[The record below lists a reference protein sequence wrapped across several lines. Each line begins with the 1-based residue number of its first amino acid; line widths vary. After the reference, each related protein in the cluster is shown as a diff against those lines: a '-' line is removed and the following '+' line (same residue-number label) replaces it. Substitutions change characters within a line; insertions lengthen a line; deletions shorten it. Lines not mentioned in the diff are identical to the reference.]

1 MMTTVFQRI
10 GPYEILE
17 EIGRGGMAA
26 VFLATDTRTSRR
38 VALKLVPA
46 GNDRE
51 AREILE
57 AERWGAKLQQQF
69 CRASGHVP
77 VVYEHGTEWGY
88 FYIAMEY
95 LEGLNLSEVI
105 AAGPLN
111 SERAARIA
119 GQLCEFLEAAH
130 GFEVTIDGR
139 PLRSL
144 LHGDLK
150 PRNIKVTQDDRVKV
164 LDFGIAKAL
173 SLSRKVTRN
182 DFGSI
187 AYLSP
192 ERLDSGEIDPQAD
205 FWAVGV
211 LLYEMVSGGLP
222 FQAPDTRRLE
232 QRIQSRQPPTSLG
245 GRCTPGLAAVVGK
258 LLAGRPEDRYTA
270 AAAIR
275 EDLERVIAG
284 RQTRAET
291 EGWPTRAA
299 DEPPTRRTRPSENV
313 EDEATRRTR
322 EPKAAQETAVA
333 QPSDLVRRAQP
344 RPGASGKR
352 ISRRPLLRTAL
363 LLIALASACNEI
375 RVAAVARRLAAT
387 VPTRELDG
395 LADAWNQYEALSR
408 RSLGIGVSRLEEA
421 LARQTAVLGDRVIAN
436 YRTALP
442 SVRETQWRLAREALA
457 HAVSVASSA
466 QLKASLRYCDGHLHR
481 IDGEARK
488 ARGKTVEAQQEF
500 TDAVTAFREAAELR
514 PNWPDPFLGL
524 ARTFIYGL
532 EDVDR
537 GADALTQAQRF
548 GYTPGDR
555 ETTQLADGYRARGD
569 TLARTART
577 LAGLAQEQEYLTRA
591 AEAYRRALNLYAKV
605 VSFAGVPRTMRLTER
620 ALGQVEQRIADLS
633 RPAVQPSPEQ
643 NLAPGGDN
651 SQSPAAVAPHE
662 GRPASADSS
671 SPEGSGAVSPKRAEP
686 HQREVGQ
693 WP

>member
-1 MMTTVFQRI
+1 MTTVFQRV

-26 VFLATDTRTSRR
+26 VFLATDTRTTRR
-38 VALKLVPA
+38 VALKLVPT

-57 AERWGAKLQQQF
+57 AERWGAKLQEQF
-69 CRASGHVP
+69 CLASGHVP

-95 LEGLNLSEVI
+95 LEGRNLSEVI
-105 AAGPLN
+105 ASGPLT
-111 SERAARIA
+111 SERAAGVA
-119 GQLCEFLEAAH
+119 AQLCEFLEAAH
-130 GFEVTIDGR
+130 RFEVTIDER

-150 PRNIKVTQDDRVKV
+150 PRNIKVTHDERVKV

-192 ERLDSGEIDPQAD
+192 ERLESGEIDPQAD

-222 FQAPDTRRLE
+222 FQAADTRRLE
-232 QRIQSRQPPTSLG
+232 QRIQSRLPPAPLG
-245 GRCTPGLAAVVGK
+245 GRCTPGLAAVIGK
-258 LLAGRPEDRYTA
+258 LLAGRPEERYAA

-284 RQTRAET
+284 RETQAEH
-291 EGWPTRAA
+291 EGWPNRAM
-299 DEPPTRRTRPSENV
+299 DEPPTRRTRAPEIV
-313 EDEATRRTR
+313 EEQATRRTR
-322 EPKAAQETAVA
+322 EPGAARETTVL
-333 QPSDLVRRAQP
+333 QPSAIVAATQP
-344 RPGASGKR
+344 ASGAPR
-352 ISRRPLLRTAL
+352 TLAGRRSLLRTAL
-363 LLIALASACNEI
+363 LLIALAIACNEI
-375 RVAAVARRLAAT
+375 WVAAVASRLAAT

-395 LADAWNQYEALSR
+395 LADAWNQYETLSR
-408 RSLGIGVSRLEEA
+408 RSLRIGVIGLERA
-421 LARQTAVLGDRVIAN
+421 LGRQTSMLGDRVIAN

-442 SVRETQWRLAREALA
+442 SVRETQWRLAREALG
-457 HAVSVASSA
+457 HLVSAVPAP
-466 QLKASLRYCDGHLHR
+466 QLVASLRYCEGHLHR

-488 ARGKTVEAQQEF
+488 TRGKTVEAQREF

-537 GADALTQAQRF
+537 GADALTQAQRL

-577 LAGLAQEQEYLTRA
+577 LAGLAQEQEYLARA
-591 AEAYRRALNLYAKV
+591 AEAYRRALDLYATV
-605 VSFAGVPRTMRLTER
+605 VSFADVARTMRLTQR
-620 ALGQVEQRIADLS
+620 ALGQVEQRIAVLS
-633 RPAVQPSPEQ
+633 RPAVQPSPQ
-643 NLAPGGDN
+643 PN
-651 SQSPAAVAPHE
+651 SALLE
-662 GRPASADSS
+662 GR
-671 SPEGSGAVSPKRAEP
+671 R
-686 HQREVGQ
+686 
-693 WP
+693 

>member
-1 MMTTVFQRI
+1 MMTTVFQRV

-38 VALKLVPA
+38 VALKLVPT

-57 AERWGAKLQQQF
+57 AERWGARLQEQF
-69 CRASGHVP
+69 CLTSGHVP
-77 VVYEHGTEWGY
+77 AVYEHGTEWGY

-105 AAGPLN
+105 AAGPLS
-111 SERAARIA
+111 SERAAGIA
-119 GQLCEFLEAAH
+119 AQLCEFLEAAH

-150 PRNIKVTQDDRVKV
+150 PRNIKVTEDDRVKV

-192 ERLDSGEIDPQAD
+192 ERLDSGEIDAQSD
-205 FWAVGV
+205 FWAIGV

-222 FQAPDTRRLE
+222 FQAPDTRLLE
-232 QRIQSRQPPTSLG
+232 HRILSRRPPTSLAG
-245 GRCTPGLAAVVGK
+245 HCTPGLAAVIGK
-258 LLAGRPEDRYTA
+258 LLASRPEDRYAA

-275 EDLERVIAG
+275 EDLERIVAG
-284 RQTRAET
+284 QETRAQQ
-291 EGWPTRAA
+291 EGWPARAV
-299 DEPPTRRTRPSENV
+299 DEPPTQRTRPPARV

-322 EPKAAQETAVA
+322 EPRAAHETTVV
-333 QPSDLVRRAQP
+333 QPSHLAGQP
-344 RPGASGKR
+344 KPSSGAAGKR
-352 ISRRPLLRTAL
+352 ISRRPVLRTAL
-363 LLIALASACNEI
+363 LLVALAIAANEI
-375 RVAAVARRLAAT
+375 GVAAVARRLAAA

-395 LADAWNQYEALSR
+395 LAEVWDQHDALSR
-408 RSLGIGVSRLEEA
+408 RSLGIGVIGLERT
-421 LARQTAVLGDRVIAN
+421 LAQQTGMLGDRVIAN

-457 HAVSVASSA
+457 RAVSVVPNKR
-466 QLKASLRYCDGHLHR
+466 LTASLRYCDGHLHR

-488 ARGKTVEAQQEF
+488 AQRKTVEAQQEF
-500 TDAVTAFREAAELR
+500 ADAVTAFREAAELR

-537 GADALTQAQRF
+537 GADALTQAQRL

-555 ETTQLADGYRARGD
+555 ETTQLADGYRARAE
-569 TLARTART
+569 TLVRTART
-577 LAGLAQEQEYLTRA
+577 LAGLAQEQDYLTRA
-591 AEAYRRALNLYAKV
+591 AEAYRRALDLYAKV
-605 VSFAGVPRTMRLTER
+605 VSFADVARTMRLTQR
-620 ALGQVEQRIADLS
+620 ALDQVEQKIALLS
-633 RPAVQPSPEQ
+633 RPAVPP
-643 NLAPGGDN
+643 PPP
-651 SQSPAAVAPHE
+651 QSPASEDDDPQSRGAVAPKRIELERRE
-662 GRPASADSS
+662 GGR
-671 SPEGSGAVSPKRAEP
+671 
-686 HQREVGQ
+686 
-693 WP
+693 

>member
-1 MMTTVFQRI
+1 MMSTVFQRV
-10 GPYEILE
+10 GNSEILE

-38 VALKLVPA
+38 VALKLVPT

-57 AERWGAKLQQQF
+57 AECWGAKLQEQF
-69 CRASGHVP
+69 CRTSGHVP
-77 VVYEHGTEWGY
+77 AVYEHGTEWGY

-105 AAGPLN
+105 ASGPLN
-111 SERAARIA
+111 SARAAGIA
-119 GQLCEFLEAAH
+119 IQLCEFLEAAH

-150 PRNIKVTQDDRVKV
+150 PRNIRVTPDDRVKV

-192 ERLDSGEIDPQAD
+192 ERLDSGEIDPQSD

-232 QRIQSRQPPTSLG
+232 QRIQSRQPPATLG
-245 GRCTPGLAAVVGK
+245 GRCTPGLAAVIGK
-258 LLAGRPEDRYTA
+258 LLAGRPEDRYA
-270 AAAIR
+270 AAPAIR

-284 RQTRAET
+284 QKTQAED

-299 DEPPTRRTRPSENV
+299 DEPPTRRAHAPESV
-313 EDEATRRTR
+313 EDEVTRRTR
-322 EPKAAQETAVA
+322 EPHATQVTMVA
-333 QPSDLVRRAQP
+333 PPSVVVSQTPPASR
-344 RPGASGKR
+344 ASGKST
-352 ISRRPLLRTAL
+352 SRWPLLRTAL
-363 LLIALASACNEI
+363 LLIALASACSEM
-375 RVAAVARRLAAT
+375 RVATAARRLAAT
-387 VPTRELDG
+387 VPTLELDG
-395 LADAWNQYEALSR
+395 LAEGWNQYEALSR
-408 RSLGIGVSRLEEA
+408 RSLGIGVNRLEQA
-421 LARQTAVLGDRVIAN
+421 LAQQTSVLGDRVIAN

-457 HAVSVASSA
+457 HAVSAEPSA

-488 ARGKTVEAQQEF
+488 ARGKTVEAQQQF
-500 TDAVTAFREAAELR
+500 TDAVTAFREAAELK

-537 GADALTQAQRF
+537 GADALAQAQRF

-555 ETTQLADGYRARGD
+555 ETTQLADGYRARGE
-569 TLARTART
+569 TLARKART

-591 AEAYRRALNLYAKV
+591 AEAYRQALDLYAKV
-605 VSFAGVPRTMRLTER
+605 VSFADVARTMRLTQR
-620 ALGQVEQRIADLS
+620 ALAQVELRIADLS
-633 RPAVQPSPEQ
+633 RPAVQLSPR
-643 NLAPGGDN
+643 LFG
-651 SQSPAAVAPHE
+651 SPAASDA
-662 GRPASADSS
+662 PASPRS
-671 SPEGSGAVSPKRAEP
+671 SPDSERAEGERRALQNP
-686 HQREVGQ
+686 DPR
-693 WP
+693 

>member
-1 MMTTVFQRI
+1 MMTTVFQRV

-38 VALKLVPA
+38 VALKLVPT

-57 AERWGAKLQQQF
+57 AERWGAKLQEQF
-69 CRASGHVP
+69 CRASAHVP
-77 VVYEHGTEWGY
+77 AVYEQGTEWGY

-95 LEGLNLSEVI
+95 LEGLHLSEVI

-111 SERAARIA
+111 SERAAGIA
-119 GQLCEFLEAAH
+119 AQLCEFLEAAH

-150 PRNIKVTQDDRVKV
+150 PRNIKVTRNDRIKV

-192 ERLDSGEIDPQAD
+192 ERLDSGEIDAQSD
-205 FWAVGV
+205 FWAIGV

-232 QRIQSRQPPTSLG
+232 QRILSRLPPTSLE
-245 GRCTPGLAAVVGK
+245 GRCTPGLAAVIGK
-258 LLAGRPEDRYTA
+258 LLAGRREDRYAA

-275 EDLERVIAG
+275 EDLERIISG
-284 RQTRAET
+284 RETQAEQ
-291 EGWPTRAA
+291 EGWPTRAI
-299 DEPPTRRTRPSENV
+299 DEPPTQRTRPPDRV
-313 EDEATRRTR
+313 EDEVTRRTR
-322 EPKAAQETAVA
+322 EPRAAHETTVT
-333 QPSDLVRRAQP
+333 QPSHLVGQP
-344 RPGASGKR
+344 QPSSGAGGR
-352 ISRRPLLRTAL
+352 LISRRPALRTAL
-363 LLIALASACNEI
+363 LLIALAIGCNEI
-375 RVAAVARRLAAT
+375 VVAAVARRLAAA

-395 LADAWNQYEALSR
+395 LAEVWDQYDALSR
-408 RSLGIGVSRLEEA
+408 RSLRIGVIGLERA
-421 LARQTAVLGDRVIAN
+421 LAQQTGMLGDRVIAN

-457 HAVSVASSA
+457 RAVSVVPTSR
-466 QLKASLRYCDGHLHR
+466 LKASLRYCDGHLHR

-537 GADALTQAQRF
+537 GADALTQAQRL
-548 GYTPGDR
+548 GYTAGDR
-555 ETTQLADGYRARGD
+555 ETTQLADGYRARAE

-577 LAGLAQEQEYLTRA
+577 LAGLAQEQDYLTRA
-591 AEAYRRALNLYAKV
+591 AEAYRRSLDLYAKV
-605 VSFAGVPRTMRLTER
+605 VSFADVARTMRLTQR
-620 ALGQVEQRIADLS
+620 ALGRVEQRIALLS
-633 RPAVQPSPEQ
+633 RPVVQPSPQQ
-643 NLAPGGDN
+643 NPAPEDDDP
-651 SQSPAAVAPHE
+651 QSGETAAPRE
-662 GRPASADSS
+662 DRRASADSS
-671 SPEGSGAVSPKRAEP
+671 SPVGSGAVSPKRARPNQLEGG
-686 HQREVGQ
+686 R
-693 WP
+693 

>member
-1 MMTTVFQRI
+1 MTTVFQSI

-26 VFLATDTRTSRR
+26 VFLATDTRTHRR
-38 VALKLVPA
+38 VALKLVPT

-57 AERWGAKLQQQF
+57 AERWGAKLQEQF

-77 VVYEHGTEWGY
+77 VVYEYGTEWGY

-105 AAGPLN
+105 AGGPLS
-111 SERAARIA
+111 SERAASI
-119 GQLCEFLEAAH
+119 GIQLCEFLETAH

-150 PRNIKVTQDDRVKV
+150 PRNIKVTPDDRVKI

-192 ERLDSGEIDPQAD
+192 ERLESGEIDSQAD

-232 QRIQSRQPPTSLG
+232 QRIQSRLPPASLG
-245 GRCTPGLAAVVGK
+245 DRCTPGLAAVIGK
-258 LLAGRPEDRYTA
+258 LLAGQPEDRYATA
-270 AAAIR
+270 AIIR
-275 EDLERVIAG
+275 ADLEQVVAG
-284 RQTRAET
+284 RETLAERD
-291 EGWPTRAA
+291 GARIGVIDQAA
-299 DEPPTRRTRPSENV
+299 TRRTRPAPDV
-313 EDEATRRTR
+313 ADEATRRTK
-322 EPKAAQETAVA
+322 EPTVDHETTVR
-333 QPSDLVRRAQP
+333 PRHDLVAPPQP
-344 RPGASGKR
+344 RSSASALR
-352 ISRRPLLRTAL
+352 SFLSRRPLLRTVLLLMAL
-363 LLIALASACNEI
+363 LTVFNEI

-387 VPTRELDG
+387 VATRELDE
-395 LADAWNQYEALSR
+395 LDEVWDRYEDLR
-408 RSLGIGVSRLEEA
+408 RGSLGVGVIRLEQA
-421 LARQTAVLGDRVIAN
+421 LAQQTGMLGERVIAN
-436 YRTALP
+436 YRTARP
-442 SVRETQWRLAREALA
+442 SVRETQWRQARDAFA
-457 HAVSVASSA
+457 RAISAVPSA
-466 QLKASLRYCDGHLHR
+466 RLKASLRYCDGHLHR

-488 ARGKTVEAQQEF
+488 ARGKTVEAQQQF
-500 TDAVTAFREAAELR
+500 TEAVTAFREAAELR

-537 GADALTQAQRF
+537 GADALAQAQRF

-555 ETTQLADGYRARGD
+555 ETTQLADGYRVRAE

-577 LAGLAQEQEYLTRA
+577 LAGTPQEQEYLTRS
-591 AEAYRRALNLYAKV
+591 AEAYKRAIDLYAKV
-605 VSFAGVPRTMRLTER
+605 VSFGDVARTLRLTQRALAQVEER
-620 ALGQVEQRIADLS
+620 AAELS
-633 RPAVQPSPEQ
+633 RPQLEGVQ
-643 NLAPGGDN
+643 
-651 SQSPAAVAPHE
+651 
-662 GRPASADSS
+662 
-671 SPEGSGAVSPKRAEP
+671 
-686 HQREVGQ
+686 
-693 WP
+693 

>member
-1 MMTTVFQRI
+1 MTTVFQRV

-26 VFLATDTRTSRR
+26 VFLATDTRTGHR
-38 VALKLVPA
+38 VALKLVPT

-57 AERWGAKLQQQF
+57 AERWGARLQEQF

-77 VVYEHGTEWGY
+77 AVYEHGTEWGY

-95 LEGLNLSEVI
+95 LEGLTLSEVI
-105 AAGPLN
+105 ATGPLS
-111 SERAARIA
+111 SERAAGVA
-119 GQLCEFLEAAH
+119 AQLCSFLEAAH
-130 GFEVTIDGR
+130 NFEVTIDGR

-150 PRNIKVTQDDRVKV
+150 PRNIKVTGDDRVKV

-192 ERLDSGEIDPQAD
+192 ERLDSGEIDAQSD
-205 FWAVGV
+205 FWAIGI

-222 FQAPDTRRLE
+222 FQAPDTRLLE
-232 QRIQSRQPPTSLG
+232 QRILSRRPPTLLG
-245 GRCTPGLAAVVGK
+245 DRCTPALAAVIGK
-258 LLAGRPEDRYTA
+258 LLAARPENRYPA

-275 EDLERVIAG
+275 EDLARVISG
-284 RQTRAET
+284 EQTQAEQQ
-291 EGWPTRAA
+291 GWPARAP
-299 DEPPTRRTRPSENV
+299 DEAPTQRTRPPARV
-313 EDEATRRTR
+313 EDEVTRRTR
-322 EPKAAQETAVA
+322 EPKPAHETTVV
-333 QPSDLVRRAQP
+333 QPGHLIGQPPPSSRAP
-344 RPGASGKR
+344 GRPV
-352 ISRRPLLRTAL
+352 SRRPVLLTIL
-363 LLIALASACNEI
+363 LLMALATACNEI
-375 RVAAVARRLAAT
+375 GVAARARRLAAT

-395 LADAWNQYEALSR
+395 LGKVWDQHDALR
-408 RSLGIGVSRLEEA
+408 RQSLGIGVIGLEQA
-421 LARQTAVLGDRVIAN
+421 LAQQTGMLGDRVIAN

-442 SVRETQWRLAREALA
+442 SVRETQWRSAREALA
-457 HAVSVASSA
+457 RAISVVPTKRL
-466 QLKASLRYCDGHLHR
+466 QASLRYCDGHLHR

-488 ARGKTVEAQQEF
+488 ARGKTVEAQREF

-537 GADALTQAQRF
+537 GADALAQAKRF

-555 ETTQLADGYRARGD
+555 ETTQLADGYHARAEA
-569 TLARTART
+569 LARTART
-577 LAGLAQEQEYLTRA
+577 LAGLAPEQDYLTRA
-591 AEAYRRALNLYAKV
+591 AEAYRQALELYAKV
-605 VSFAGVPRTMRLTER
+605 VSFADVARTMRLTQR
-620 ALGQVEQRIADLS
+620 ALGQVEQRIALLS
-633 RPAVQPSPEQ
+633 LPPVQPSPQ
-643 NLAPGGDN
+643 QSLAPEDDDSAG
-651 SQSPAAVAPHE
+651 AA
-662 GRPASADSS
+662 G
-671 SPEGSGAVSPKRAEP
+671 PKRGEFNG
-686 HQREVGQ
+686 REGGR
-693 WP
+693 

>member
-1 MMTTVFQRI
+1 MTTVFQRI

-26 VFLATDTRTSRR
+26 VFLATDTRANRR
-38 VALKLVPA
+38 VALKLVPT

-57 AERWGAKLQQQF
+57 AECWGAKLQEQF

-77 VVYEHGTEWGY
+77 AVYEHGTEWGY

-95 LEGLNLSEVI
+95 LEGPTLSEVI
-105 AAGPLN
+105 AGGPLN
-111 SERAARIA
+111 SERAAGI
-119 GQLCEFLEAAH
+119 GVQLCQFLEAAH

-150 PRNIKVTQDDRVKV
+150 PRNIKVTEDDRVKV

-192 ERLDSGEIDPQAD
+192 ERLESGEIDPQAD

-232 QRIQSRQPPTSLG
+232 QRIQSGQPPTTLE
-245 GRCTPGLAAVVGK
+245 GRCTPGLAAVIGK
-258 LLAGRPEDRYTA
+258 LLAGQPEDRYAA

-275 EDLERVIAG
+275 DDLERVIAG
-284 RQTRAET
+284 QETQAEHEGWLTRAT
-291 EGWPTRAA
+291 
-299 DEPPTRRTRPSENV
+299 DQPPTRRTRPPERI
-313 EDEATRRTR
+313 EDEVTRRTR
-322 EPKAAQETAVA
+322 EPVAAQEITVA
-333 QPSDLVRRAQP
+333 RQDHLVGRTQPSSSS
-344 RPGASGKR
+344 PGTR
-352 ISRRPLLRTAL
+352 ISRRPVLRTVL
-363 LLIALASACNEI
+363 VVIALAIALNEI
-375 RVAAVARRLAAT
+375 RVAAAARRLEAG
-387 VPTRELDG
+387 VPTQELDG
-395 LADAWNQYEALSR
+395 LAEVWDQYEALSR
-408 RSLGIGVSRLEEA
+408 RSLRIGVIGLERA
-421 LARQTAVLGDRVIAN
+421 LAQQTGILSDRVIAN

-457 HAVSVASSA
+457 HAVSAVPSA
-466 QLKASLRYCDGHLHR
+466 ERKASLRYCDGHLHR

-488 ARGKTVEAQQEF
+488 ARGKSVEAQQEF
-500 TDAVTAFREAAELR
+500 TDAVTAFREAAQLR

-537 GADALTQAQRF
+537 GADALTQAQRL

-555 ETTQLADGYRARGD
+555 ETTQLADGYRARAE

-577 LAGLAQEQEYLTRA
+577 LAGFAQEQEYLTRS
-591 AEAYRRALNLYAKV
+591 AEAYRRALDLYTKV
-605 VSFAGVPRTMRLTER
+605 VGFADVARTMRLTQR
-620 ALGQVEQRIADLS
+620 ALDQVEQRI
-633 RPAVQPSPEQ
+633 
-643 NLAPGGDN
+643 
-651 SQSPAAVAPHE
+651 E
-662 GRPASADSS
+662 G
-671 SPEGSGAVSPKRAEP
+671 ESGK
-686 HQREVGQ
+686 
-693 WP
+693 

>member
-1 MMTTVFQRI
+1 MTTVFQSI

-26 VFLATDTRTSRR
+26 VFLATDTRTNRR
-38 VALKLVPA
+38 VALKLVPT

-57 AERWGAKLQQQF
+57 AERWGAKLQEQF

-77 VVYEHGTEWGY
+77 VVYEYGTEWGY

-105 AAGPLN
+105 AGGPL
-111 SERAARIA
+111 SPERAASI
-119 GQLCEFLEAAH
+119 GVQLCEFLHAAH

-150 PRNIKVTQDDRVKV
+150 PRNIKVTPDDRVKI

-192 ERLDSGEIDPQAD
+192 ERLESGEIDSHAD

-232 QRIQSRQPPTSLG
+232 QRIQSRLPPASLG
-245 GRCTPGLAAVVGK
+245 DRCTPGLAAVIGK
-258 LLAGRPEDRYTA
+258 LLAGRPEDRYAT

-275 EDLERVIAG
+275 AELEQVVAG
-284 RQTRAET
+284 RETQAERDGPRIGATDQAPTQRTRPPA
-291 EGWPTRAA
+291 PVA
-299 DEPPTRRTRPSENV
+299 DEVTRRTKEPTVDHETTVRPRNEL
-313 EDEATRRTR
+313 
-322 EPKAAQETAVA
+322 VA
-333 QPSDLVRRAQP
+333 SPP
-344 RPGASGKR
+344 RPAARGFRAFL
-352 ISRRPLLRTAL
+352 SRRPLLRTVL
-363 LLIALASACNEI
+363 LLVALVIVSNEI

-387 VPTRELDG
+387 VATRELDE
-395 LADAWNQYEALSR
+395 LDEVWDRYEDLR
-408 RSLGIGVSRLEEA
+408 RGSLGVGVIRLEQA
-421 LARQTAVLGDRVIAN
+421 LAQQTGMLGERVIAN
-436 YRTALP
+436 YRTARP
-442 SVRETQWRLAREALA
+442 SVRETQWRQARDAFA
-457 HAVSVASSA
+457 RAISAVPSTR
-466 QLKASLRYCDGHLHR
+466 LKASLRYCDGHLHR

-488 ARGKTVEAQQEF
+488 ARGKTVEAQQQCTE
-500 TDAVTAFREAAELR
+500 AVTAFREAAELR

-537 GADALTQAQRF
+537 GADALAQAQRF

-555 ETTQLADGYRARGD
+555 ETTQLADGSRVRGE
-569 TLARTART
+569 TLTRTART
-577 LAGLAQEQEYLTRA
+577 LAGTPQEQEYLTRS
-591 AEAYRRALNLYAKV
+591 AEAYKRAIDLYAKV
-605 VSFAGVPRTMRLTER
+605 ISFGDVARTLRLTQRALAQVEER
-620 ALGQVEQRIADLS
+620 ASELS
-633 RPAVQPSPEQ
+633 RPQIE
-643 NLAPGGDN
+643 GG
-651 SQSPAAVAPHE
+651 Q
-662 GRPASADSS
+662 
-671 SPEGSGAVSPKRAEP
+671 
-686 HQREVGQ
+686 
-693 WP
+693 

>member
-1 MMTTVFQRI
+1 MMTTVFQRV

-38 VALKLVPA
+38 VALKLVPT
-46 GNDRE
+46 GTDRE

-57 AERWGAKLQQQF
+57 AERWGAKLQEQF
-69 CRASGHVP
+69 CRASSHVP

-105 AAGPLN
+105 ATGPLN

-119 GQLCEFLEAAH
+119 VQLCEFLEAAH

-150 PRNIKVTQDDRVKV
+150 PRNIKVTGDDRVKV

-211 LLYEMVSGGLP
+211 LVYEMVSGGLP

-232 QRIQSRQPPTSLG
+232 QRILARQPPTSLG
-245 GRCTPGLAAVVGK
+245 GRCTPGLAAVIGK
-258 LLAGRPEDRYTA
+258 LLAGRTEDRYA
-270 AAAIR
+270 AAPAIR
-275 EDLERVIAG
+275 EDLEHVVAG
-284 RQTRAET
+284 HATQAEH
-291 EGWPTRAA
+291 EGWPTRAT
-299 DEPPTRRTRPSENV
+299 DEPPTRRTRPAESV
-313 EDEATRRTR
+313 EDQATRRTR
-322 EPKAAQETAVA
+322 EPKAAQETTVVQRGTPVA
-333 QPSDLVRRAQP
+333 QTQP
-344 RPGASGKR
+344 ASGVPGKF
-352 ISRRPLLRTAL
+352 ISRRPLLRTVL
-363 LLIALASACNEI
+363 LLAALSISCNEI
-375 RVAAVARRLAAT
+375 WVSGVARRLAAR

-395 LADAWNQYEALSR
+395 LAEVWGQYDALSR
-408 RSLGIGVSRLEEA
+408 RSLRIGVIVLEQA
-421 LARQTAVLGDRVIAN
+421 LAQQTGTLSDRVIAN
-436 YRTALP
+436 YRTPLP

-457 HAVSVASSA
+457 QAVSAAPSA
-466 QLKASLRYCDGHLHR
+466 RLKASLRYCDGHLHR

-500 TDAVTAFREAAELR
+500 ADAVTAFREAAELR

-537 GADALTQAQRF
+537 GADALEQAQRL
-548 GYTPGDR
+548 GYTAGDR

-591 AEAYRRALNLYAKV
+591 AEAYRRALDLYAKV
-605 VSFAGVPRTMRLTER
+605 VSFAGVARTMRLTQR

-633 RPAVQPSPEQ
+633 RPAVQPSPPPGP
-643 NLAPGGDN
+643 APSDDDRRSRGA
-651 SQSPAAVAPHE
+651 SKPLEAP
-662 GRPASADSS
+662 
-671 SPEGSGAVSPKRAEP
+671 
-686 HQREVGQ
+686 
-693 WP
+693 WL

>member
-1 MMTTVFQRI
+1 MMTTVFQRV

-38 VALKLVPA
+38 VALKLVPT

-57 AERWGAKLQQQF
+57 AERCGAKLQEQF

-77 VVYEHGTEWGY
+77 VVYEHGTEGGY

-111 SERAARIA
+111 SERAAGIA
-119 GQLCEFLEAAH
+119 VQLCEFLEAAH
-130 GFEVTIDGR
+130 AFEVTIDGR
-139 PLRSL
+139 SLRSL

-150 PRNIKVTQDDRVKV
+150 PRNIRVTQDERVKV

-232 QRIQSRQPPTSLG
+232 QRIQSGQPPTSLE
-245 GRCTPGLAAVVGK
+245 GRCTPGLAAVIGK
-258 LLAGRPEDRYTA
+258 LLAGRPEDRYSA
-270 AAAIR
+270 AVAIR
-275 EDLERVIAG
+275 EDLARVIA
-284 RQTRAET
+284 RQETHAEH
-291 EGWPTRAA
+291 EGWPVRAT
-299 DEPPTRRTRPSENV
+299 DQPPTRRTRAPERV
-313 EDEATRRTR
+313 EDEVTQRTR
-322 EPKAAQETAVA
+322 EPRAAPETTVA
-333 QPSDLVRRAQP
+333 HPSDHVDRTRSSS
-344 RPGASGKR
+344 GALGR
-352 ISRRPLLRTAL
+352 FMSRRPLLRTAL
-363 LLIALASACNEI
+363 ILITLASACNEI
-375 RVAAVARRLAAT
+375 QVAAVARRLTAA

-395 LADAWNQYEALSR
+395 LAEAWDQYDALSR
-408 RSLGIGVSRLEEA
+408 RSLRIGVVGLERA
-421 LARQTAVLGDRVIAN
+421 LAQQTGMLSDRVIAN
-436 YRTALP
+436 YRTPLP

-457 HAVSVASSA
+457 RAVGVAPTRR
-466 QLKASLRYCDGHLHR
+466 LTASLRYCDGHLHR

-514 PNWPDPFLGL
+514 PDWPDPFLGL
-524 ARTFIYGL
+524 ARTLIYGL

-537 GADALTQAQRF
+537 GADAFTQAQRL

-555 ETTQLADGYRARGD
+555 ETTQLADGYRARGEN
-569 TLARTART
+569 LARTART
-577 LAGLAQEQEYLTRA
+577 LAGLAQEQDYLTRA
-591 AEAYRRALNLYAKV
+591 AEAYQRALDLYAKV
-605 VSFAGVPRTMRLTER
+605 VSFADVARTMRLTQRE
-620 ALGQVEQRIADLS
+620 LGQVEQRITLLS
-633 RPAVQPSPEQ
+633 RPAVQPSPQQ
-643 NLAPGGDN
+643 NLEGG
-651 SQSPAAVAPHE
+651 
-662 GRPASADSS
+662 R
-671 SPEGSGAVSPKRAEP
+671 
-686 HQREVGQ
+686 
-693 WP
+693 